1 MQVKEFCHEEIMLS
15 EEFPSVAQF
24 IKRIITTTKYVLQI
38 QFAEFIKAL
47 ANQKNTSNYFCCLK
61 KTVDLILLRAKA

>member
-1 MQVKEFCHEEIMLS
+1 MLS

-47 ANQKNTSNYFCCLK
+47 ANQKSTSNYFCRLK